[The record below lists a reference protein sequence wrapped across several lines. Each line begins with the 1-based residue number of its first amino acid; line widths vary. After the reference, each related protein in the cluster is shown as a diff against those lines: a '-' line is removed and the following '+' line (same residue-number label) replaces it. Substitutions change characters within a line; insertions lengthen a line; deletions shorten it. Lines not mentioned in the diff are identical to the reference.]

1 MRLTLFLKEIKLKIK
16 NIALV
21 IFIAFSLSVIGLYLF
36 KKYNQINAPKIV
48 LESKTNPTEVTK
60 PEPTRKDMN
69 LDMLEQTFEE
79 TSLSEDSQFEVDS
92 IE

>member
-1 MRLTLFLKEIKLKIK
+1 MRLMLSLKEQKLKIK
-16 NIALV
+16 NITLV

-48 LESKTNPTEVTK
+48 LESKSNPTEVVK
-60 PEPTRKDMN
+60 PEPTRIDSN
-69 LDMLEQTFEE
+69 LDMLERTFEE
-79 TSLSEDSQFEVDS
+79 TSLPQDAQFEVDS

>member
-1 MRLTLFLKEIKLKIK
+1 MKIK

-48 LESKTNPTEVTK
+48 LESKSNPTEVVK
-60 PEPTRKDMN
+60 PEPTRIDSN
-69 LDMLEQTFEE
+69 LDMLERTFEE
-79 TSLSEDSQFEVDS
+79 TSLPQDAQFEVDS

>member
-1 MRLTLFLKEIKLKIK
+1 MRLMLSLKELKLKIK

-48 LESKTNPTEVTK
+48 LESKSNPTEVVK
-60 PEPTRKDMN
+60 PEPTRIDSN
-69 LDMLEQTFEE
+69 LDMLERTFEE
-79 TSLSEDSQFEVDS
+79 TSLPQDAQFEVDS